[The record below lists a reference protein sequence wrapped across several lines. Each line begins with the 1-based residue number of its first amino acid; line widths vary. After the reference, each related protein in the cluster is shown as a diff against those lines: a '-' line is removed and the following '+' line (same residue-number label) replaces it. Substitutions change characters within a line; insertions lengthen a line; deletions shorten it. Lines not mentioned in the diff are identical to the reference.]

1 MSLIYCAW
9 YFATVDIYIWCWQI
23 FSIKDIIKYLKIVQ
37 FAFPKIKELPYCEV
51 PLYRRFNMYDTS
63 SIVRMHP
70 IDTFV
75 RNDPDLWWDVYKLAV
90 DKDIKV
96 SMYVKQKLLD

>member
-23 FSIKDIIKYLKIVQ
+23 FSIRDIIKYLKIVQ
-37 FAFPKIKELPYCEV
+37 FAFPKIKELPYCKI

-63 SIVRMHP
+63 SIVRMNP
-70 IDTFV
+70 IDTFA
-75 RNDPDLWWDVYKLAV
+75 RNDPDLGRDIDKLTV
-90 DKDIKV
+90 DKDIDM
-96 SMYVKQKLLD
+96 SAYVK